1 MLIVGNA
8 NDKIMLLLSNAN
20 AEKSNDRQCIS
31 IKIDVFFEMTRWME
45 TVEAV
50 ETNQKNG

>member
-8 NDKIMLLLSNAN
+8 DDKIMLLLSNAN
-20 AEKSNDRQCIS
+20 AEKSNARQCIS
-31 IKIDVFFEMTRWME
+31 IKIDVFFLK
-45 TVEAV
+45 AV